1 MDGRKALSPGTM
13 LNLQNR
19 EGSKARYTLKG
30 EIGRGGSCIVYD
42 ASYEDN
48 LGNHKLVRIKE
59 CYPHGLR
66 INREPNGTLHAEKR
80 DAEAFAEAQRR
91 MRESY
96 QRNHELF
103 MQEEMTN
110 AMTNTVDLYEDY
122 GTIWIVSTWLNGAT
136 LAEAHPRTM
145 KDVISLVL
153 STARVLQR
161 IHEAGYL
168 YLDLKPENI
177 MTLRS
182 VTELVQLFD
191 FDSMISMKELSH
203 ACETGDT
210 AALRISYTKGYAPL
224 ELQSGKLHQLGPWSD
239 VFSLGAVLFSLLWKK
254 APTAFDCEMDAV
266 YDYAAF
272 AYAETAYQDRF
283 YRALTDFFHHTL
295 ASYIKDRYPT
305 VQEAAAQLEQLV
317 LLSDGQKPYVI
328 SSIWLG
334 NETFYGRKKEL
345 AELEELLSARHPVSA
360 LTGMGGI
367 GKSTLVRKYLTLHQA
382 EYDAVLYL
390 YDNGTAAGILTDDQT
405 VSINTI
411 HRAKEESVEEYF
423 LRKRDALKHLCAEQ
437 RVIVVL
443 DQFGPQHWNT
453 LQPLFDIGWQVLL
466 ISREK
471 LPDGLCPSILLDEM
485 EVADLAALFTMYAHQ
500 EIKCEEDARA
510 FAVLA
515 NSVYGHTLTMEL
527 IARQIAR
534 SHITLQKAAELVEAA
549 GFQALPKDS
558 IDYLRDSRTIH
569 APLERIL
576 NHLMEM
582 DSFTD
587 DDRLA
592 IQQLAMFD
600 LPGIDASLFRELTGL
615 ERMNRLNELEDGGWV
630 KTDGRHLALHPLMQE
645 IVRTWPW
652 PPTTKHAVERMAEK
666 LYQFIKPAG
675 KHHDADK
682 QFLADYDKL
691 YELLRV
697 ADQLQAHS
705 QETTPSGQRLRYR
718 ILMDAPV
725 DQDEWTLQG
734 MLHLLN
740 DPQYLDDGSILRL
753 YEMSSYLFGRLEC
766 YEEAFEQLRK
776 MKAYLFRHPSAYYL
790 SVYHRTMAVMIHNAG
805 FKNHVKLSLRHE
817 EQAIAAVRF
826 SKHPDAKKQLAASLL
841 NKATTLLDAGLKMRQ
856 CSRLIAEAEPLAL
869 QYTEPYDDERYQ
881 FFCTSAMYFAMSG
894 ERERAKKQLL
904 EADDIAQQSADSTLS
919 YIEHKLDQEAP
930 ILIVMGEVEA
940 GIALMLQAIEACN
953 AKEEIAAY
961 RRVRFNGWYT
971 LAKLYEEQSDAILAE
986 EVYDKMEAHRDDSPW
1001 EIDEDMPCCPPEV
1014 RKKAELQRQKR

>member
-1 MDGRKALSPGTM
+1 MDGRKALFPGIV
-13 LNLQNR
+13 LQLRNR
-19 EGSKARYTLKG
+19 EGSMVRYTLKG

-66 INREPNGTLHAEKR
+66 ISREADGTLHAEER
-80 DAEAFAEAQRR
+80 DAEGFAEAQRR
-91 MRESY
+91 MTEAY
-96 QRNHELF
+96 QCNHELF

-110 AMTNTVDLYEDY
+110 SMTNTVDLYQAY

-136 LAEAHPRTM
+136 LAEAHPKTM
-145 KDVISLVL
+145 KDAISLVL

-177 MTLRS
+177 MTLRG

-203 ACETGDT
+203 ACETGDS

-224 ELQSGKLHQLGPWSD
+224 ELQSGRLHQLGPWSD

-254 APTAFDCEMDAV
+254 TPTALDCEMDAV

-283 YRALTDFFHHTL
+283 YRVLTDFFHHTL

-305 VQEAAAQLEQLV
+305 MEEAAAQLEQLV

-328 SSIWLG
+328 SSVWPG
-334 NETFYGRKKEL
+334 NETFYGRKNEL
-345 AELEELLSARHPVSA
+345 AELEKLLSAGHPLSA

-367 GKSTLVRKYLTLHQA
+367 GKSTLVRKYLTLHWA

-390 YDNGTAAGILTDDQT
+390 YDNGTAVGILTDDQT
-405 VSINTI
+405 ISINTI
-411 HRAKEESVEEYF
+411 HRAKEESMEEYF
-423 LRKRDALKHLCAEQ
+423 LRKRDALKQLCAEQ
-437 RVIVVL
+437 RIIVVL
-443 DQFGPQHWNT
+443 DQFEPKHWNM
-453 LQPLFDIGWQVLL
+453 LQPLFDIGWQVLF

-471 LPDGLCPSILLDEM
+471 LPEGLCPSILLNEM
-485 EVADLAALFTMYAHQ
+485 EAADLAALFTMYAHQ
-500 EIKCEEDARA
+500 EIECEEDVRA

-534 SHITLQKAAELVEAA
+534 SHITLQEAAEMMDAA

-582 DSFTD
+582 DSFAD
-587 DDRLA
+587 DDRLTL
-592 IQQLAMFD
+592 QQLALFD

-615 ERMNRLNELEDGGWV
+615 ELMNRLNKFEDGGWV

-645 IVRTWPW
+645 TVRTWPW
-652 PPTTKHAVERMAEK
+652 SPAAKRAVERMADK

-675 KHHDADK
+675 KRHDADK
-682 QFLADYDKL
+682 QFPADYDKL

-705 QETTPSGQRLRYR
+705 LETIPAGQRLRYR

-734 MLHLLN
+734 MLRLLK

-753 YEMSSYLFGRLEC
+753 YEMSAYLFGRLEC
-766 YEEAFEQLRK
+766 YQEAFEQLRK
-776 MKAYLFRHPSAYYL
+776 MRAYLLRHPSAYYL

-805 FKNHVKLSLRHE
+805 FKSHVKLSLWHE
-817 EQAIAAVRF
+817 NQAIAAVRF
-826 SKHPDAKKQLAASLL
+826 SNHPDAKKQLAASLL
-841 NKATTLLDAGLKMRQ
+841 SKATTLLDAGLNMRQ

-869 QYTEPYDDERYQ
+869 QCTKPYDDERYR
-881 FFCTSAMYFAMSG
+881 FFSISAMYYAMSG
-894 ERERAKKQLL
+894 ERERAKKQLSQ
-904 EADDIAQQSADSTLS
+904 ADAIARQSADSALS

-930 ILIVMGEVEA
+930 IFIAMGEVEA
-940 GIALMLQAIEACN
+940 GIALMLQAVEECS

-961 RRVRFNGWYT
+961 RRVRFTGWYT
-971 LAKLYEEQSDAILAE
+971 LTKLYEKQGNDILAE
-986 EVYDKMEAHRDDSPW
+986 EVYDKMEAHREDSPW
-1001 EIDEDMPCCPPEV
+1001 EIAEDRPCCPPEV
-1014 RKKAELQRQKR
+1014 RRKAEQQRQKS